1 MSDTAKIHA
10 SHRSPR
16 YHEYLKAEGVRG
28 SISMKP
34 ETEIL
39 AGIFFRRSHL
49 SAVLLLMFLCL
60 AAAVSAQINEF
71 AVAMHSFQSRLWA
84 DAAARFQNI
93 ETAYPGQTEAL
104 LYLGKCLVNLNRY
117 KEADEAVEK
126 YSSRHLDSAEAL
138 YLLAYVRFRENR
150 PKDSL
155 ELSTAAA
162 KTQAPGA
169 DDLTIVAL
177 DYVLFDDLNNAA
189 RYLRESLAL
198 RPDNV
203 ESHYS
208 LGRVLYQQNHFDAA
222 ESEFRE
228 VLRMQ
233 PRHVKAMDN
242 LGLVAEGKN
251 DTTQAVLA
259 YITAIEV
266 DAQMTSHSEQ
276 PYVNLGILLTRLG
289 RPQEAEPWLQKAIK
303 IRPDYAKAHL
313 SLGKTY
319 LAMDRFALSETE
331 LATAVRLQPDDSA
344 AHYFLGRAYY
354 RGGDKVQAAKEFS
367 LAENLMKHQQDS
379 AMGMGNSGVPRI
391 D

>member
-1 MSDTAKIHA
+1 
-10 SHRSPR
+10 
-16 YHEYLKAEGVRG
+16 
-28 SISMKP
+28 MK
-34 ETEIL
+34 IL
-39 AGIFFRRSHL
+39 ASIFARKSHL
-49 SAVLLLMFLCL
+49 LAFPFLLVLCF
-60 AAAVSAQINEF
+60 AASVAAQTNEF
-71 AVAMHSFQSRLWA
+71 AVAMHSFQSRQWA
-84 DAAARFQNI
+84 DAAFLFQNI
-93 ETAYPGQTEAL
+93 ETAYPGQTDAL
-104 LYLGKCLVNLNRY
+104 LYLSKSLVNLNRY
-117 KEADEAVEK
+117 PEADAALEK
-126 YSSRHLDSAEAL
+126 YSSTHSASAEAL

-162 KTQAPGA
+162 KIQAPDA
-169 DDLTIVAL
+169 DDLKIVAL

-189 RYLRESLAL
+189 RYLRESLAIK
-198 RPDNV
+198 PEDV

-208 LGRVLYQQNHFDAA
+208 LGRVLYQQNHFDDA

-228 VLRMQ
+228 VLRRQ
-233 PRHVKAMDN
+233 PRHVKALDN
-242 LGLVAEGKN
+242 LGLIAEGKN
-251 DTTQAVLA
+251 DPSQAARA
-259 YITAIEV
+259 YKQAIEA
-266 DAQMTSHSEQ
+266 DAEMLTHTEQ
-276 PYVNLGILLTRLG
+276 PYLNLGILLTRLG
-289 RPQEAEPWLQKAIK
+289 RPEEAEPWLKKAIN

-319 LAMDRFALSETE
+319 LAMNRFTLSQNE
-331 LATAVRLQPDDSA
+331 LATAIRLQPDDSA